1 MEVFGTKITN
11 LVFQPHQFVK
21 VMRLQA
27 TGTTVKFWPSKEIF
41 ETTDFSFEVLST
53 RFREMAFLNKG
64 LILTLT
70 DLRQGHVDEKGEHTN
85 SSISIRRRELL
96 ILLNT

>member
-1 MEVFGTKITN
+1 
-11 LVFQPHQFVK
+11 
-21 VMRLQA
+21 MRKGDA
-27 TGTTVKFWPSKEIF
+27 SKTTGTTVQFWPSKEIF

-70 DLRQGHVDEKGEHTN
+70 DMRAFSTFKIFPRIGRTAWLRESRPPFVEPPAESPSTIY
-85 SSISIRRRELL
+85 S
-96 ILLNT
+96 